1 MYHFNNYYFIKI
13 MSQIQIKQI
22 IASFSKVL
30 DLFEFTP
37 VSPEEFRLAK
47 FNKQNVVIFY
57 K

>member
-1 MYHFNNYYFIKI
+1 